1 MLPLVQSTNVKAVP
15 IILFDSQFWKQLFNF
30 DLMVEEGMISP
41 QDVKLFHLVDTPEA
55 AWQVIKDFY
64 QLPD

>member
-1 MLPLVQSTNVKAVP
+1 MP

-30 DLMVEEGMISP
+30 DLLVEEGMISP